1 MSAQPGSHQ
10 RRRRYIDPADPATLD
25 PADSRYMR
33 ADLPAVPANT
43 TESSLRPR
51 LQLSRT
57 TSTRCGA
64 GPASERLRGD

>member
-1 MSAQPGSHQ
+1 VHSWGPTSGDAG
-10 RRRRYIDPADPATLD
+10 YIDDPADPATLD

-33 ADLPAVPANT
+33 ADHPAVPAYT